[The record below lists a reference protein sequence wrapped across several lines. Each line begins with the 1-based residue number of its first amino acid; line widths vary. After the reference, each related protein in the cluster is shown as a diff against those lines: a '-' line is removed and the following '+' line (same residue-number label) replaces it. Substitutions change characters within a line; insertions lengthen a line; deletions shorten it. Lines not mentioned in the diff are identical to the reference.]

1 MPDKTEAEVATLD
14 ERLQQIGKRL
24 EQIRRGEDLP
34 KVPVYSSVG
43 DHFSVVLE
51 APLKKTDKS

>member
-1 MPDKTEAEVATLD
+1 MPDRREAEVGTLD
-14 ERLQQIGKRL
+14 ERLHQIGKRL
-24 EQIRRGEDLP
+24 EQIRKGEDLP

-51 APLKKTDKS
+51 DPLKKGDKS